1 MFLFFVLL
9 FFVFVLPS
17 SVIKNDFKTKYR
29 TFCSERRDDKRSV
42 IDRLTHQPMSNKNI
56 IAEKKRLRNN
66 PCLYN
71 IQQRAARIVYCHL
84 IHWTGLN
91 GPLKVQEVTM
101 ADTFARMWM
110 SILQNRTLANKMI
123 RGCKM
128 MRMKNDGLMDK
139 I

>member
-56 IAEKKRLRNN
+56 IAEKNDCVIIR
-66 PCLYN
+66 
-71 IQQRAARIVYCHL
+71 VY
-84 IHWTGLN
+84 T
-91 GPLKVQEVTM
+91 
-101 ADTFARMWM
+101 TF
-110 SILQNRTLANKMI
+110 S
-123 RGCKM
+123 RGQHV
-128 MRMKNDGLMDK
+128 
-139 I
+139 